1 MDTNSKSSLELEIH
15 VLELEARI
23 EGSRHRKKQIQIEK
37 MKITA
42 RISELEEAMI
52 GIDANI
58 AEMEQELADYKTAHS
73 L

>member
-23 EGSRHRKKQIQIEK
+23 EGQRHKRKQVLIEK
-37 MKITA
+37 MKISS
-42 RISELEEAMI
+42 RIADLDEAI
-52 GIDANI
+52 VGIDANI
-58 AEMEQELADYKTAHS
+58 TESEQELVDYKTAHN

>member
-1 MDTNSKSSLELEIH
+1 MDTNSKSSLEHEIH
-15 VLELEARI
+15 VLELESRI

-42 RISELEEAMI
+42 RISDLDEAMV
-52 GIDANI
+52 GIDTNI
-58 AEMEQELADYKTAHS
+58 AEMEQELVDYKTAHN